1 MIGLPLAKLLAAVGF
16 VGAFAL
22 APAHA
27 NDATTEY
34 RISPGDRLE
43 LKVVGLPEL
52 GQKAL
57 VDINGNVP
65 LPLLGAVKVSG
76 LTLAEVQD
84 KVRTALSGKIV
95 YRRALDGKKVPNIAD
110 IDEIL
115 VEVAEYRPIYVNG
128 DVPRGGELPYRP
140 GMRVRQ
146 ALSLAGGQDQL
157 AARSGYLVNVFDY
170 GSSRETLM
178 LEFSRERAQFW
189 RLNVELDETGKGSA
203 DDLIQRLPQIAGADI
218 IAKSEADLLAVR
230 ARDWQNEKA
239 YLAKA
244 VDQAGER
251 VKALSAQFDTETK
264 GSLADAEEFERTRKL
279 LERTMTTQTRVID
292 ARRAMLISATRALQI
307 GVQVT
312 TAEREQQERARTL
325 ARSVDQR
332 RADLMKQRDESALR
346 LAQLKSRMEAN
357 DKKLVFLGGAG
368 KQMLG
373 DDPNKVQIVIKRDAV
388 SGLQTIAATE
398 DTLLYPGDVVEVT
411 LKQGLDFSSLTK

>member
-1 MIGLPLAKLLAAVGF
+1 MTAWPLAKLLAAVGL
-16 VGAFAL
+16 VGAVGL
-22 APAHA
+22 APANA
-27 NDATTEY
+27 NDAAPEY

-84 KVRTALSGKIV
+84 KVRAGLSGKIV
-95 YRRALDGKKVPNIAD
+95 YRRAPDGKKVPNIAD

-128 DVPRGGELPYRP
+128 DVPRGGELAYRP

-157 AARSGYLVNVFDY
+157 AARSGNLVNVFDY

-189 RLNVELDETGKGSA
+189 RLNVELEESGKGSA

-244 VDQAGER
+244 VDQAGDR

-312 TAEREQQERARTL
+312 TAERDQQERARTL
-325 ARSVDQR
+325 ARSIDQR

-357 DKKLVFLGGAG
+357 DKKLVFLGGTA
-368 KQMLG
+368 KLG
-373 DDPNKVQIVIKRDAV
+373 DDPNKVQIVVKRDAV
-388 SGLQTIAATE
+388 GGLQTIAATE